1 MDKVNQWFYPEGHP
15 NRIARILNRTWASL
29 FSTKLVPRNW
39 VTLEVRGRRSGRVI
53 SFPVVVVESG
63 QERYLVAMLG
73 KQTNWVRNV
82 KAAGGQAALRHGGR
96 EEVRLEEVAVDE
108 RAPILKRYLEL
119 APGGRGHLPVDWR
132 APVEAFEGIAADFPV
147 FRIIPA

>member
-1 MDKVNQWFYPEGHP
+1 M
-15 NRIARILNRTWASL
+15 
-29 FSTKLVPRNW
+29 
-39 VTLEVRGRRSGRVI
+39 
-53 SFPVVVVESG
+53 
-63 QERYLVAMLG
+63 
-73 KQTNWVRNV
+73 
-82 KAAGGQAALRHGGR
+82 AGG
-96 EEVRLEEVAVDE
+96 EVRLEEVAVDE